1 MNNSTR
7 SGFIPYQMGRYDR
20 LDMLLSRGLHS
31 ILDKEL
37 RYNTKIEVG
46 SICSS
51 ISTAMVE
58 VVKKYRKALF
68 PIPVGDHTHITCVP
82 DEFVVGGVVVRRE
95 TFNPEGFSTNR
106 SPKEL
111 VFRIICAVLL
121 SNDHYISEPL
131 CKEISELV
139 WNITNEFVESD
150 MRSNPRSKKSHTP
163 SNRGATIKNKILPSS
178 ALSMKETIILM
189 DRMTEQ
195 GASKEEIGRVEK
207 YLLASVAIEQALL
220 HRVEVST
227 SIKMVDILN
236 KYWEGSK

>member
-1 MNNSTR
+1 MSNSTR

-68 PIPVGDHTHITCVP
+68 PIPVGDHTHIMCLP
-82 DEFVVGGVVVRRE
+82 DEFVVGGVVVRRQ
-95 TFNPEGFSTNR
+95 TFDPEGFSTNR

-139 WNITNEFVESD
+139 WNITTEFVK
-150 MRSNPRSKKSHTP
+150 SNFGPMEPQAP
-163 SNRGATIKNKILPSS
+163 STQKLLPGSVE
-178 ALSMKETIILM
+178 ALVLITNMVLSN
-189 DRMTEQ
+189 
-195 GASKEEIGRVEK
+195 ASKEEIDRAANYAVSVIAVEK
-207 YLLASVAIEQALL
+207 SVSDC
-220 HRVEVST
+220 VEAKRANAVEELM
-227 SIKMVDILN
+227 K
-236 KYWEGSK
+236 KYYPT

>member
-37 RYNTKIEVG
+37 RYNTKAEVNN
-46 SICSS
+46 ICSS

-58 VVKKYRKALF
+58 VVKKYRRALF
-68 PIPVGDHTHITCVP
+68 PIPVGDHTHIACLP
-82 DEFVVGGVVVRRE
+82 DEFVVGRVVVRRK

-106 SPKEL
+106 SPQQEL
-111 VFRIICAVLL
+111 VFCIIGAVLL

-139 WNITNEFVESD
+139 WNITNEFVESNFRPPFTQVPSTQKLLPES
-150 MRSNPRSKKSHTP
+150 MEALILITNMVLSN
-163 SNRGATIKNKILPSS
+163 
-178 ALSMKETIILM
+178 
-189 DRMTEQ
+189 
-195 GASKEEIGRVEK
+195 ASKEEIDRAANYAVSVIAVEK
-207 YLLASVAIEQALL
+207 SASDC
-220 HRVEVST
+220 VEA
-227 SIKMVDILN
+227 KRANDVDELMK
-236 KYWEGSK
+236 KYYPT

>member
-31 ILDKEL
+31 ILDREL
-37 RYNTKIEVG
+37 HYNTKVEIG
-46 SICSS
+46 NICSS
-51 ISTAMVE
+51 ISTAMIE

-68 PIPVGDHTHITCVP
+68 PIPVGDHTHIICLP

-95 TFNPEGFSTNR
+95 AFDSEGLLTTR

-131 CKEISELV
+131 CREISEVV
-139 WNITNEFVESD
+139 WNITNEFVESNFGP
-150 MRSNPRSKKSHTP
+150 MEPQSPSTQKLLPESMTALVLITNMVLSN
-163 SNRGATIKNKILPSS
+163 
-178 ALSMKETIILM
+178 
-189 DRMTEQ
+189 
-195 GASKEEIGRVEK
+195 ASKEEIDRAANYAVSVIAVEK
-207 YLLASVAIEQALL
+207 SASDCAEAK
-220 HRVEVST
+220 RANG
-227 SIKMVDILN
+227 VDELVK
-236 KYWEGSK
+236 KYYPT

>member
-46 SICSS
+46 NICSS

-58 VVKKYRKALF
+58 VVKKYRRALF
-68 PIPVGDHTHITCVP
+68 PIPVGDHTHIACLP
-82 DEFVVGGVVVRRE
+82 DEFVVGDVVVRRE
-95 TFNPEGFSTNR
+95 TFNPGGFSTNK

-121 SNDHYISEPL
+121 SNDHYISEPV
-131 CKEISELV
+131 CEEISELV
-139 WNITNEFVESD
+139 WNIANEFVESNFGP
-150 MRSNPRSKKSHTP
+150 MEPQSPSTQKLLPESMTTLVLITNMVLSN
-163 SNRGATIKNKILPSS
+163 
-178 ALSMKETIILM
+178 
-189 DRMTEQ
+189 
-195 GASKEEIGRVEK
+195 ASKEEIDRAANYAVSVIAVEK
-207 YLLASVAIEQALL
+207 SASDC
-220 HRVEVST
+220 VEA
-227 SIKMVDILN
+227 KRANGVDELMK
-236 KYWEGSK
+236 KYYPT